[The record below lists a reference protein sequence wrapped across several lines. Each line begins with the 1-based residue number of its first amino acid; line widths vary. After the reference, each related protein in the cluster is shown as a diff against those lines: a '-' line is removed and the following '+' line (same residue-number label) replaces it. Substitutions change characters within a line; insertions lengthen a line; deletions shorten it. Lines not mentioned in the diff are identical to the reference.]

1 MALITFREARRL
13 ISETVESLQ
22 PESISLSKS
31 AGLILAENVH
41 SDANYPV
48 NDISAMDG
56 YAINAGD
63 FEKNVS
69 FPVAF
74 EIPAGSN
81 PGELEDGKAARIF
94 TGAVIPNGADTV
106 VEQEDAEVSE
116 DGMVT
121 LQRVSKG
128 LNVRHRG
135 EVIRDGQ
142 LLAKKGEIITPA
154 LIAALAT
161 GGNTTVKV
169 FPRPSVS
176 ILVTGSELVQVGT
189 KPERGQTVDSNGLM
203 LSALAEQ
210 DGLPVTS
217 LDRAGDSLEK
227 HKSALSIACESADL
241 VVTSGGVSVGDY
253 DFVARAITESG
264 GEILFHRVLLK
275 PGKPILAA
283 RIGDTWIIGLPG
295 NPISAL
301 VGWRLFVSP
310 LAEMLMGCEGVFN
323 RDSVLAELT
332 DTVTNKGKR
341 PVFLQGNL
349 FLRDNRL
356 KVADVSWKGSHDVVA
371 SGKANTLLFLESK
384 AEVKAG
390 ESVLCYPNKWK
401 ELDYLMKN
409 D

>member
-1 MALITFREARRL
+1 M
-13 ISETVESLQ
+13 
-22 PESISLSKS
+22 
-31 AGLILAENVH
+31 
-41 SDANYPV
+41 
-48 NDISAMDG
+48 
-56 YAINAGD
+56 
-63 FEKNVS
+63 
-69 FPVAF
+69 
-74 EIPAGSN
+74 
-81 PGELEDGKAARIF
+81 
-94 TGAVIPNGADTV
+94 
-106 VEQEDAEVSE
+106 
-116 DGMVT
+116 
-121 LQRVSKG
+121 
-128 LNVRHRG
+128 
-135 EVIRDGQ
+135 
-142 LLAKKGEIITPA
+142 LAKKGEIITPA